1 MSDDHVLPEIQTIT
15 RTLTITTVETWTIT
29 IGGETSGP
37 PEEQRATR
45 YRAAQ
50 IDLSEQPEQESI
62 HREET

>member
-1 MSDDHVLPEIQTIT
+1 MIDDSPPPAQRIIT
-15 RTLTITTVETWTIT
+15 RTLTITTVETWSIT

-37 PEEQRATR
+37 PEEQ
-45 YRAAQ
+45 RAAQ

>member
-1 MSDDHVLPEIQTIT
+1 MIDDHVLPEIQTIT

-37 PEEQRATR
+37 PEERG
-45 YRAAQ
+45 AAQ
-50 IDLSEQPEQESI
+50 IDLSEQPEQKSI